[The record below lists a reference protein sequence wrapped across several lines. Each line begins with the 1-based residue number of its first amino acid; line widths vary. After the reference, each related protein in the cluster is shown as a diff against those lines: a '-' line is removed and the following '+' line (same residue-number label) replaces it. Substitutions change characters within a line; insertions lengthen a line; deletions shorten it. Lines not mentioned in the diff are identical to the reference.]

1 MMKQRIGIMGG
12 TFDPIHLGHLAIAEA
27 AFLEFKL
34 DKVIFIP
41 AKEPVHKSDLKV
53 SPAKHRYAMTL
64 LATAA
69 NPHFYI
75 SSIELDRS
83 TPSYTS
89 ETLKELNQRFGGEAD
104 LFFILGADA
113 LRDLP
118 TWNDA
123 EECFNF
129 CQFIGA
135 IRPGLDKKQIE
146 MTRKYFGKIGYG
158 KIHSLSTFELAIS
171 ATEIRKRVREKQS
184 IRYIVPDEVAVYIK
198 KEGLYVKEHESISK
212 K

>member
-1 MMKQRIGIMGG
+1 MMRQRIGIMGG

-41 AKEPVHKSDLKV
+41 AKDPVHKPNLKV
-53 SPAKHRYAMTL
+53 TPAKHRYAMTL

-69 NPHFYI
+69 NPHFYV
-75 SSIELDRS
+75 SSIELDRE

-89 ETLKELNQRFGGEAD
+89 ETLKELNQRFKSEAD

-123 EECFNF
+123 EECFNY

-135 IRPGLDKKQIE
+135 IRPGAEKRQIE
-146 MTRKYFGKIGYG
+146 MTRKYFGKIGFG
-158 KIHSLSTFELAIS
+158 KIHSMSTFELAIS

-198 KEGLYVKEHESISK
+198 KEGLYVGDYDAVNQK
-212 K
+212 